1 MIIPVSICL
10 KEQVSLSCVS
20 VCLTV
25 TNANV
30 LSLSP
35 SSVHLQVVQ
44 KDEAESELAK
54 TTMGLF
60 VLHEKQSPLCEPVEI
75 GIIIDGVEVL
85 SELSSVASACAMLFG
100 LIYSLDLKYP
110 DELKY
115 SFETFQKIV
124 MDIESRKMSKR
135 VQNLAAKLQDLV

>member
-1 MIIPVSICL
+1 MYL
-10 KEQVSLSCVS
+10 
-20 VCLTV
+20 CLTV

-60 VLHEKQSPLCEPVEI
+60 VLREKQGPLCEPVEI

-135 VQNLAAKLQDLV
+135 IQNLAAKLQDLV

>member
-60 VLHEKQSPLCEPVEI
+60 VLREKQGPLCEPVEI

-135 VQNLAAKLQDLV
+135 IQNLAAKLQDLV

>member
-60 VLHEKQSPLCEPVEI
+60 VLREKQGPLCEPVEI

>member
-1 MIIPVSICL
+1 MYLGEDVSCL
-10 KEQVSLSCVS
+10 IKEYL
-20 VCLTV
+20 
-25 TNANV
+25 
-30 LSLSP
+30 
-35 SSVHLQVVQ
+35 VVQ
-44 KDEAESELAK
+44 KDEAELELAK

-60 VLHEKQSPLCEPVEI
+60 VLREKQGPLCEPVEI

-135 VQNLAAKLQDLV
+135 VVQKDEAELELAKTTMGLFVLREKQGPLCEPVDWHHY